1 MRGIAVLKNL
11 LAELAFGAGLA
22 LAASVASPVLA
33 DEIEVIDARLS
44 AAEEGAILAAD
55 FAFELGPRLAEV
67 VTNGVPLYFVVEFE
81 LTRPRW
87 YWFDEKTAAKRLQ
100 LRLSYHPL
108 SRQYRLSTGVLQQ
121 NYPTLEDALKVL
133 RRVRNWLVVDR
144 SVGLAEANYD
154 AAVRMRLDVALLP
167 KPFQLSAITSRELN
181 LESPWRRF
189 IFRPPAML
197 AAPAPAPVE
206 SREAKE
212 SKDMREVKGE
222 VRDAKDAKD
231 AMEPREAEPK

>member
-1 MRGIAVLKNL
+1 MRGIAVLNKL
-11 LAELAFGAGLA
+11 LAGFSLA
-22 LAASVASPVLA
+22 VAVACPVLA
-33 DEIEVIDARLS
+33 DEIEVGDARLS
-44 AAEEGAILAAD
+44 AAEEGVILAAD
-55 FAFELGPRLAEV
+55 FAFELGPRLVEV

-87 YWFDEKTAAKRLQ
+87 YWFDEKTAAKQLQ

-121 NYPTLEDALKVL
+121 NYPALEDALKVL

-144 SVGLAEANYD
+144 SVGLAEASYE
-154 AAVRMRLDVALLP
+154 AAVRMRLDVAMLP

-197 AAPAPAPVE
+197 TAPAPAPVE
-206 SREAKE
+206 SREAKDSRDGKDVKE
-212 SKDMREVKGE
+212 SKD
-222 VRDAKDAKD
+222 AK
-231 AMEPREAEPK
+231 EPKEAEPK

>member
-1 MRGIAVLKNL
+1 MRGIAVLKKL
-11 LAELAFGAGLA
+11 LAGLAFGAGLA
-22 LAASVASPVLA
+22 LAASVPSPVLA
-33 DEIEVIDARLS
+33 DDIEVIDARLS
-44 AAEEGAILAAD
+44 AGEDGVILAAD

-121 NYPTLEDALKVL
+121 NYPVLEDALKVL

-144 SVGLAEANYD
+144 SVGLIEANYD

-181 LESPWRRF
+181 LESAWRRF
-189 IFRPPAML
+189 IFRPPATS

-206 SREAKE
+206 SREARE
-212 SKDMREVKGE
+212 PRDMREVKGE
-222 VRDAKDAKD
+222 VRDAKDA
-231 AMEPREAEPK
+231 AEPREAEPK